1 MRRIRFA
8 IAVLFALSASACATI
23 ISGSTQ
29 KLALTSDPPG
39 ADVLVEPGW
48 FVVKTPIVIEVDRKD
63 APLRLTFT
71 MEHYEPLQAHVE
83 QSANPWA
90 LADIPL
96 GVLWIALDLSSGAAF
111 ALSPDEIHAILV
123 KEP

>member
-1 MRRIRFA
+1 MRLA
-8 IAVLFALSASACATI
+8 ILVLAALSASSCATI

-48 FVVKTPIVIEVDRKD
+48 YVVKTPIVLDVDRKD

-71 MEHYEPLQAHVE
+71 MEHYQPLQAQVE
-83 QSANPWA
+83 QSGNPWT
-90 LADIPL
+90 LVNIPL
-96 GVLWIALDLSSGAAF
+96 GVIWIGFDLSSGAAF
-111 ALSPDEIHAILV
+111 ALSPDAIHAILV